1 MAMIVCVQRTTECDR
16 SILEDLADIRTRI
29 FRLNP
34 KITHNI
40 IAIKSDGIV
49 KTQKLQRLVKVTRF
63 WEYKTCTHKEFMRE
77 RNCHD

>member
-1 MAMIVCVQRTTECDR
+1 MQQRTTECDR

-40 IAIKSDGIV
+40 IVIKSDGIV
-49 KTQKLQRLVKVTRF
+49 KIHKLQRLVKVTRF